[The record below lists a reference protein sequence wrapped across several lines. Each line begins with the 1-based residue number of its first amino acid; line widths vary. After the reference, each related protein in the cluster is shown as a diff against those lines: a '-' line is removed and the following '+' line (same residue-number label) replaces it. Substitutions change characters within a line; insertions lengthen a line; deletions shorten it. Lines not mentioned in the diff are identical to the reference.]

1 MAQDVKFERVGS
13 VFAYKIFEAKEDK
26 LGHLRVYPITHTRT
40 TKIVTQLWAGFSP
53 QKCVLSLVSSR
64 LHPTQQ

>member
-26 LGHLRVYPITHTRT
+26 LGHLRVYPITYTRT
-40 TKIVTQLWAGFSP
+40 TKIVTQL
-53 QKCVLSLVSSR
+53 
-64 LHPTQQ
+64 

>member
-26 LGHLRVYPITHTRT
+26 LGHHHWCLYNSRVY
-40 TKIVTQLWAGFSP
+40 KSQFFFSTES
-53 QKCVLSLVSSR
+53 KEGEGAAY
-64 LHPTQQ
+64 